1 MFIQVEFAVHL
12 LYFMIHGCLLN
23 DKLRNEN
30 RIISV
35 RLRVVNSFPLGDGR
49 EMRER
54 AKSGARTK
62 KARGGRGEVSASPL
76 SPLSRFL
83 SSPHFLRALASLE
96 V

>member
-62 KARGGRGEVSASPL
+62 NARGGRGEVSASPL
-76 SPLSRFL
+76 PPSRVFC
-83 SSPHFLRALASLE
+83 PRPTFCAL
-96 V
+96 